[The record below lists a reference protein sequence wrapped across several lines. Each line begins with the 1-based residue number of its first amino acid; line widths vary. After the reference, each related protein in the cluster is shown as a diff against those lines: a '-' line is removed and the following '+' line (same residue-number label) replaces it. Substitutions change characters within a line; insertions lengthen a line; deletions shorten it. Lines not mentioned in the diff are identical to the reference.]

1 MLPVANL
8 ACSVL
13 MGTNLEGQ
21 GVDLLPDCDEPRI
34 VVIQALPYPDISIVA
49 TGDNVPEEQR
59 IKSQGGSHCIKKS
72 HFPPILYFQDWTP
85 VKQPNKMNHSGKN

>member
-13 MGTNLEGQ
+13 MGTDLEGQ
-21 GVDLLPDCDEPRI
+21 GVDLLSDSDEPRI
-34 VVIQALPYPDISIVA
+34 VVIQALPYPHISIVA

-59 IKSQGGSHCIKKS
+59 IKSQGGSRRVQRS
-72 HFPPILYFQDWTP
+72 HLPPILYFQDWTP
-85 VKQPNKMNHSGKN
+85 VKQPHKMNHSGKH